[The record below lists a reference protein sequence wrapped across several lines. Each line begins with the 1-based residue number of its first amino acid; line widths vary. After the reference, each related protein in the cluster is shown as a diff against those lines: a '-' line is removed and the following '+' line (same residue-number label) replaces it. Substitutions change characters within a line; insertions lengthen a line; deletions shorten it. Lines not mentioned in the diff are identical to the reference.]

1 VSDHTRPK
9 RTFSFRFL
17 TLPDEAKFLAKV
29 KELGTTPSD
38 LARDLI
44 GMGID
49 RAEEHSETADR
60 RPEILPAVPDGIRR
74 LIVKA
79 AWATIVALS
88 PDLDEDRA
96 AEFLRG
102 VFGEFE

>member
-1 VSDHTRPK
+1 MSDQPAKKATI
-9 RTFSFRFL
+9 SFRFR
-17 TLPDEAKFLAKV
+17 TPADEAKFLAKV
-29 KELGTTPSD
+29 KELSTTPSD

-49 RAEEHSETADR
+49 RAEAVSESADSS
-60 RPEILPAVPDGIRR
+60 PEIRPAVPDEIRR

-88 PDLDEDRA
+88 PDFNEDRA
-96 AEFLRG
+96 AEFLRSM
-102 VFGEFE
+102 FGEFE

>member
-1 VSDHTRPK
+1 MSDQTAKKAPV
-9 RTFSFRFL
+9 SFRFR
-17 TLPDEAKFLAKV
+17 TPADEAKFLAKV
-29 KELGTTPSD
+29 KELGTTPSE

-49 RAEEHSETADR
+49 RMEEPSETADR
-60 RPEILPAVPDGIRR
+60 RPEILPAVPDEIRR

-88 PDLDEDRA
+88 PDLDEETA

-102 VFGEFE
+102 VFGEFK